1 VLPRVDQEVEIKC
14 ATLTTPIT
22 ESAVYRGSKRT
33 CFFIT
38 QMPLNTGNAARRR
51 PVLGV
56 SWSNQLRSVTMKKRI
71 ALVLGSGGA
80 RGYAH
85 IGVIEE
91 LERRGYDIACIA
103 GCSMGA
109 VVGGIYAAGKLRQ
122 YREWIESLDYLDVLR
137 LVDVSFR
144 LGAIRGEKVFG
155 QIREIVGEINIEDLR
170 IPYTAVATDL
180 TNQQEI
186 WFQEGCLH
194 QAMRA
199 SAAIPSLFTPVIQ
212 GDRVLVDGGLLNPL
226 PIVPVVSSHCD
237 LIVAVNLNS
246 TTQGHYQLPVIER
259 PPAVKRR
266 FDHMISSLGSRLP
279 FRRKLDAN
287 GGDVLRLP
295 QNSLKASAAP
305 IENPWLTSE
314 PADPQGQQSAAS
326 PQGERAPKS
335 ATGSIIVDNVGPAS
349 LLDLINQSFEVMQ
362 TSLAQYK
369 IAGYPPDILINV
381 PKRVCRFFEF
391 YKAPELI
398 ALGREIASDTLDRY
412 EADHRSGN

>member
-1 VLPRVDQEVEIKC
+1 M
-14 ATLTTPIT
+14 
-22 ESAVYRGSKRT
+22 SKR
-33 CFFIT
+33 
-38 QMPLNTGNAARRR
+38 
-51 PVLGV
+51 V
-56 SWSNQLRSVTMKKRI
+56 

-91 LERRGYDIACIA
+91 IERRGYDIACIA

-109 VVGGIYAAGKLRQ
+109 VIGGIYAAGKLED
-122 YREWIESLDYLDVLR
+122 YRNWIESLDYLDVLR

-144 LGAIRGEKVFG
+144 LGAIRGDKVFG
-155 QIREIVGEINIEDLR
+155 QIRKIVGEINIEQLR
-170 IPYTAVATDL
+170 IPYTAVAADL

-199 SAAIPSLFTPVIQ
+199 SAAIPSLFTPVMQ
-212 GDRVLVDGGLLNPL
+212 DNRMLVDGGILNPL

-237 LIVAVNLNS
+237 LIIAVNLNA
-246 TTQGHYQLPVIER
+246 TNQKQYQLPVIER
-259 PPAVKRR
+259 PAAFKMR
-266 FDHMISSLGSRLP
+266 FDALLSSLGSRLP
-279 FRRKLDAN
+279 FRRKPAEELIRIEQEIVAE
-287 GGDVLRLP
+287 GL
-295 QNSLKASAAP
+295 AP
-305 IENPWLTSE
+305 PNPWL
-314 PADPQGQQSAAS
+314 ADAANPEGQQPAAA
-326 PQGERAPKS
+326 PEREGAPKS
-335 ATGSIIVDNVGPAS
+335 ATGSFIIDNVGPAS

-369 IAGYPPDILINV
+369 IAGYPPDVLINV

-398 ALGREIASDTLDRY
+398 ALGREIARDTLDIHEGVKR
-412 EADHRSGN
+412 

>member
-1 VLPRVDQEVEIKC
+1 
-14 ATLTTPIT
+14 
-22 ESAVYRGSKRT
+22 
-33 CFFIT
+33 
-38 QMPLNTGNAARRR
+38 
-51 PVLGV
+51 
-56 SWSNQLRSVTMKKRI
+56 MKKTI

-91 LERRGYDIACIA
+91 LESRGYEIGCIA

-109 VVGGIYAAGKLRQ
+109 VVGGIYAAGKLDQ
-122 YREWIESLDYLDVLR
+122 YRDWIQSLDYLDVLR

-155 QIREIVGEINIEDLR
+155 QIRNIVGEINIEDLR

-180 TNQQEI
+180 THQQEI

-199 SAAIPSLFTPVIQ
+199 SAAIPSLFTPVMQ
-212 GDRVLVDGGLLNPL
+212 GNRMLVDGSLLNPL

-237 LIVAVNLNS
+237 LIVAVNLSS
-246 TTQGHYQLPVIER
+246 TLQSHYQLPVIQR
-259 PPAVKRR
+259 PAAFKGR
-266 FDHMISSLGSRLP
+266 FDNLMSSLGSRIP
-279 FRRKLDAN
+279 FRNKHAEQLLN
-287 GGDVLRLP
+287 LEQELLTPLEEP
-295 QNSLKASAAP
+295 QR
-305 IENPWLTSE
+305 NPWLDSTQ
-314 PADPQGQQSAAS
+314 PARPGAQEGS
-326 PQGERAPKS
+326 PKS
-335 ATGSIIVDNVGPAS
+335 ATGSVIIDNVGPAS

-391 YKAPELI
+391 YKAQELI
-398 ALGREIASDTLDRY
+398 ALGRMIARDTLDRY
-412 EADHRSGN
+412 ERDEASNNR

>member
-1 VLPRVDQEVEIKC
+1 M
-14 ATLTTPIT
+14 
-22 ESAVYRGSKRT
+22 SKR
-33 CFFIT
+33 
-38 QMPLNTGNAARRR
+38 
-51 PVLGV
+51 V
-56 SWSNQLRSVTMKKRI
+56 

-91 LERRGYDIACIA
+91 IEKRGYDIACIA

-109 VVGGIYAAGKLRQ
+109 VIGGIYAAGKLEE
-122 YREWIESLDYLDVLR
+122 YRNWIESLDYLDVLR

-144 LGAIRGEKVFG
+144 LGAIRGDKVFG
-155 QIREIVGEINIEDLR
+155 QIRKIVGDMNIEQLR
-170 IPYTAVATDL
+170 IPYTAVAADL

-199 SAAIPSLFTPVIQ
+199 SAAIPSLFTPVMQ
-212 GDRVLVDGGLLNPL
+212 GNRMLVDGGILNPL

-237 LIVAVNLNS
+237 LIIAVNLNA
-246 TTQGHYQLPVIER
+246 TNQKQYQLPVIER
-259 PPAVKRR
+259 PAAFKMR
-266 FDHMISSLGSRLP
+266 FDALLSSLGSRLP
-279 FRRKLDAN
+279 FRRKPAEELIRIEQEIVAE
-287 GGDVLRLP
+287 GL
-295 QNSLKASAAP
+295 AP
-305 IENPWLTSE
+305 PNPWLADT
-314 PADPQGQQSAAS
+314 ADPEAQQPAAA
-326 PQGERAPKS
+326 PEGEGAPKS
-335 ATGSIIVDNVGPAS
+335 ATGSFIIDNVGPAS

-369 IAGYPPDILINV
+369 IAGYPPDVLINV

-398 ALGREIASDTLDRY
+398 ALGREIARDTLDNY
-412 EADHRSGN
+412 EGVKR

>member
-1 VLPRVDQEVEIKC
+1 
-14 ATLTTPIT
+14 
-22 ESAVYRGSKRT
+22 
-33 CFFIT
+33 
-38 QMPLNTGNAARRR
+38 
-51 PVLGV
+51 
-56 SWSNQLRSVTMKKRI
+56 MKKRV

-91 LERRGYDIACIA
+91 IEKRGYDIACIA

-109 VVGGIYAAGKLRQ
+109 VVGGIYAAGKLDE
-122 YREWIESLDYLDVLR
+122 YRGWIESLDYLDVLR

-155 QIREIVGEINIEDLR
+155 QIRKIVGEINIEDLR
-170 IPYTAVATDL
+170 IPYTAVAADL

-199 SAAIPSLFTPVIQ
+199 SAAIPSLFTPVMQ
-212 GDRVLVDGGLLNPL
+212 GNRMLVDGGILNPL

-237 LIVAVNLNS
+237 LIIAVNLNA
-246 TTQGHYQLPVIER
+246 TNQRQYKLPVIER
-259 PPAVKRR
+259 PAAFRSR
-266 FDHMISSLGSRLP
+266 FDSLIKSMGSKLP
-279 FRRKLDAN
+279 FRRKQAEQLLKLEQEA
-287 GGDVLRLP
+287 LR
-295 QNSLKASAAP
+295 AEAAE
-305 IENPWLTSE
+305 INPWLEGVE
-314 PADPQGQQSAAS
+314 PESQQPAAA
-326 PQGERAPKS
+326 PEREGAPKS
-335 ATGSIIVDNVGPAS
+335 ATGSFIIDNVGPAS

-412 EADHRSGN
+412 EQEQG

>member
-1 VLPRVDQEVEIKC
+1 
-14 ATLTTPIT
+14 
-22 ESAVYRGSKRT
+22 
-33 CFFIT
+33 
-38 QMPLNTGNAARRR
+38 
-51 PVLGV
+51 
-56 SWSNQLRSVTMKKRI
+56 MKKRV

-91 LERRGYDIACIA
+91 IERRGYDIACIA

-109 VVGGIYAAGKLRQ
+109 VVGGIYAAGKLDQ
-122 YREWIESLDYLDVLR
+122 YRQWIESLDYLDVLR

-155 QIREIVGEINIEDLR
+155 QIRKIVGEVNIEDLR

-199 SAAIPSLFTPVIQ
+199 SAAIPSLFTPVMQ
-212 GDRVLVDGGLLNPL
+212 GNRMLVDGGILNPL

-237 LIVAVNLNS
+237 LIIAVNLNA
-246 TTQGHYQLPVIER
+246 TNQKQYQLPVIQR
-259 PPAVKRR
+259 PPAFKSR
-266 FDHMISSLGSRLP
+266 FNNLLSSMGSRLP
-279 FRRKLDAN
+279 FRRKQAEEL
-287 GGDVLRLP
+287 LRLE
-295 QNSLKASAAP
+295 QQTLASEAAQVS
-305 IENPWLTSE
+305 NPWLDDSE
-314 PADPQGQQSAAS
+314 LQARQSVPQGD
-326 PQGERAPKS
+326 GAPKS
-335 ATGSIIVDNVGPAS
+335 ATGSFIIDNVGPAS

-412 EADHRSGN
+412 EEEGR

>member
-1 VLPRVDQEVEIKC
+1 
-14 ATLTTPIT
+14 
-22 ESAVYRGSKRT
+22 
-33 CFFIT
+33 
-38 QMPLNTGNAARRR
+38 
-51 PVLGV
+51 
-56 SWSNQLRSVTMKKRI
+56 MKKRI

-85 IGVIEE
+85 IGVIQE
-91 LERRGYDIACIA
+91 LERRGYEIACIA

-109 VVGGIYAAGKLRQ
+109 VVGGIYAADKLDR
-122 YREWIESLDYLDVLR
+122 YSEWIESLDYLDVLR

-155 QIREIVGEINIEDLR
+155 QIRDIVGEINIEDLR

-199 SAAIPSLFTPVIQ
+199 SAAIPSLFTPVMQ
-212 GDRVLVDGGLLNPL
+212 GGRMLVDGGLLNPL

-246 TTQGHYQLPVIER
+246 THQQHYQLPIIER
-259 PPAVKRR
+259 PPAVKKR
-266 FDHMISSLGSRLP
+266 FDLLINSLGSRLP
-279 FRRKLDAN
+279 FRRKLETTGVTSLTAET
-287 GGDVLRLP
+287 
-295 QNSLKASAAP
+295 NSLKSAAARVP
-305 IENPWLTSE
+305 NPWLGEVS
-314 PADPQGQQSAAS
+314 ADPQGQQPSAA
-326 PQGERAPKS
+326 PQAEGAPKS
-335 ATGSIIVDNVGPAS
+335 ASGSVIVDNVGPAS

-398 ALGREIASDTLDRY
+398 ALGREIARDTLDRY
-412 EADHRSGN
+412 ESQR

>member
-1 VLPRVDQEVEIKC
+1 
-14 ATLTTPIT
+14 
-22 ESAVYRGSKRT
+22 
-33 CFFIT
+33 
-38 QMPLNTGNAARRR
+38 
-51 PVLGV
+51 
-56 SWSNQLRSVTMKKRI
+56 MKKRI

-109 VVGGIYAAGKLRQ
+109 VVGGIYAAGKLDL
-122 YREWIESLDYLDVLR
+122 YRDWIQSLDYLDVLR

-155 QIREIVGEINIEDLR
+155 QIRNIVGEINIEDLR

-180 TNQQEI
+180 THQQEI

-199 SAAIPSLFTPVIQ
+199 SAAIPSLFTPVMQ
-212 GDRVLVDGGLLNPL
+212 GNRMLVDGGLLNPL

-237 LIVAVNLNS
+237 LIIAVNLNS
-246 TTQGHYQLPVIER
+246 TNQNSYQLPVIQR
-259 PPAVKRR
+259 PPAFKSR
-266 FDHMISSLGSRLP
+266 FDTLMNSLGSHMP
-279 FRRKLDAN
+279 FRNKHASDLLELEQ
-287 GGDVLRLP
+287 VMLKPLP
-295 QNSLKASAAP
+295 DSAPNPWVESTRPGAQQPAAAP
-305 IENPWLTSE
+305 TQE
-314 PADPQGQQSAAS
+314 G
-326 PQGERAPKS
+326 APKS
-335 ATGSIIVDNVGPAS
+335 ASGSFIIDNVGPAS

-398 ALGREIASDTLDRY
+398 ALGREIARDTLDRY
-412 EADHRSGN
+412 ESEEH

>member
-1 VLPRVDQEVEIKC
+1 M
-14 ATLTTPIT
+14 
-22 ESAVYRGSKRT
+22 SKR
-33 CFFIT
+33 
-38 QMPLNTGNAARRR
+38 
-51 PVLGV
+51 V
-56 SWSNQLRSVTMKKRI
+56 

-91 LERRGYDIACIA
+91 IEARGYQIACIA

-122 YREWIESLDYLDVLR
+122 YREWTESLDYLDVLR
-137 LVDVSFR
+137 LLDVSFR

-155 QIREIVGEINIEDLR
+155 RIRDIVGEINIEDLS

-199 SAAIPSLFTPVIQ
+199 SAAIPSLFTPVLQ
-212 GDRVLVDGGLLNPL
+212 GQRMLVDGGLLNPL
-226 PIVPVVSSHCD
+226 PIIPVVSSHCD
-237 LIVAVNLNS
+237 LIIAVNLNA
-246 TTQGHYQLPVIER
+246 TNQLQYQLPVIER
-259 PPAVKRR
+259 PPAIKSRIDQLM
-266 FDHMISSLGSRLP
+266 FSLGSRLP
-279 FRRKLDAN
+279 FLKRAPEDEAGLLDPESLP
-287 GGDVLRLP
+287 GG
-295 QNSLKASAAP
+295 
-305 IENPWLTSE
+305 NPWLE
-314 PADPQGQQSAAS
+314 RAAPQQPPAAPESSG
-326 PQGERAPKS
+326 APKS
-335 ATGSIIVDNVGPAS
+335 AAGSEVVASVGAAS
-349 LLDLINQSFEVMQ
+349 LLELINQSFEVMQ

-381 PKRVCRFFEF
+381 PKKVCRFFEF

-398 ALGREIASDTLDRY
+398 QLGRLVARDTLDRY
-412 EADHRSGN
+412 EQGN

>member
-1 VLPRVDQEVEIKC
+1 M
-14 ATLTTPIT
+14 
-22 ESAVYRGSKRT
+22 SKR
-33 CFFIT
+33 
-38 QMPLNTGNAARRR
+38 
-51 PVLGV
+51 V
-56 SWSNQLRSVTMKKRI
+56 

-91 LERRGYDIACIA
+91 IERRGYDIACVA

-109 VVGGIYAAGKLRQ
+109 VIGGIYAAGKLDE
-122 YREWIESLDYLDVLR
+122 YRNWIESLDYLDVLR

-144 LGAIRGEKVFG
+144 LGAIRGDKVFG
-155 QIREIVGEINIEDLR
+155 QIRKIVGEINIEQLR
-170 IPYTAVATDL
+170 IPYTAVAADL

-199 SAAIPSLFTPVIQ
+199 SAAIPSLFTPVMQ
-212 GDRVLVDGGLLNPL
+212 GNRMLVDGGILNPL

-237 LIVAVNLNS
+237 LIIAVNLNA
-246 TTQGHYQLPVIER
+246 TNQKQYQLPVIER
-259 PPAVKRR
+259 PAAFKMR
-266 FDHMISSLGSRLP
+266 FDALLSSLGSRLP
-279 FRRKLDAN
+279 FRRKPAEELIRIEKEIVAE
-287 GGDVLRLP
+287 GL
-295 QNSLKASAAP
+295 AP
-305 IENPWLTSE
+305 PSPWLTDS
-314 PADPQGQQSAAS
+314 ADPENQQPAAA
-326 PQGERAPKS
+326 PEREGAPKS
-335 ATGSIIVDNVGPAS
+335 ATGSFIIDNVGPAS

-369 IAGYPPDILINV
+369 IAGYPPDVLINV

-398 ALGREIASDTLDRY
+398 ALGREIARDTLDSY
-412 EADHRSGN
+412 EGVKR

>member
-1 VLPRVDQEVEIKC
+1 MTQRV
-14 ATLTTPIT
+14 
-22 ESAVYRGSKRT
+22 
-33 CFFIT
+33 
-38 QMPLNTGNAARRR
+38 
-51 PVLGV
+51 
-56 SWSNQLRSVTMKKRI
+56 

-91 LERRGYDIACIA
+91 LEARGYDIACIA

-109 VVGGIYAAGKLRQ
+109 VIGGIYAAGKLKE
-122 YREWIESLDYLDVLR
+122 YRDWTQSLDYLDVLR
-137 LVDVSFR
+137 LLDVSFR

-155 QIREIVGEINIEDLR
+155 KIREIVGEINIEDLS
-170 IPYTAVATDL
+170 IPFTAVSTDL

-212 GDRVLVDGGLLNPL
+212 GKRMLVDGGLINPL

-237 LIVAVNLNS
+237 LIIAVNLNS
-246 TTQGHYQLPVIER
+246 TNQQHYQLPVIER
-259 PPAVKRR
+259 PPALKNR
-266 FDHMISSLGSRLP
+266 FDLVMNSLGSRLP
-279 FRRKLDAN
+279 SFRRKQGEDDELLLQEAEDEKEKPAQEP
-287 GGDVLRLP
+287 L
-295 QNSLKASAAP
+295 
-305 IENPWLTSE
+305 NPWL
-314 PADPQGQQSAAS
+314 QQAAT
-326 PQGERAPKS
+326 PKS
-335 ATGSIIVDNVGPAS
+335 ERTDGRSAGATKSASGSRVADLSGPAS
-349 LLDLINQSFEVMQ
+349 LLELINQSFEVMQ

-381 PKRVCRFFEF
+381 PRRACRFFEF

-398 ALGREIASDTLDRY
+398 MLGRQIARDTLEKY
-412 EADHRSGN
+412 EKEN

>member
-1 VLPRVDQEVEIKC
+1 
-14 ATLTTPIT
+14 
-22 ESAVYRGSKRT
+22 
-33 CFFIT
+33 
-38 QMPLNTGNAARRR
+38 
-51 PVLGV
+51 
-56 SWSNQLRSVTMKKRI
+56 MKKRV

-91 LERRGYDIACIA
+91 IERRGYEIACIA

-109 VVGGIYAAGKLRQ
+109 VVGGVYAAGKLED
-122 YREWIESLDYLDVLR
+122 YRNWIESLDYLDVLR

-155 QIREIVGEINIEDLR
+155 QIRKIVGEINIEDLR

-199 SAAIPSLFTPVIQ
+199 SAAIPSLFTPVMQ
-212 GDRVLVDGGLLNPL
+212 GNRMLVDGGLLNPL

-237 LIVAVNLNS
+237 LIIAVNLNA
-246 TTQGHYQLPVIER
+246 TNQKHYTLPVIQR
-259 PPAVKRR
+259 PPAFKSR
-266 FDHMISSLGSRLP
+266 FDNLVRSLGSHLP
-279 FRRKLDAN
+279 FRRKQAEQLLLLEQEA
-287 GGDVLRLP
+287 L
-295 QNSLKASAAP
+295 QAQAAD
-305 IENPWLTSE
+305 INPWLEGAE
-314 PADPQGQQSAAS
+314 PEAQQPAAA
-326 PQGERAPKS
+326 PETAGAPKS
-335 ATGSIIVDNVGPAS
+335 ATGSFIIDNVGPAS

-369 IAGYPPDILINV
+369 IAGYPPDVLINV

-412 EADHRSGN
+412 ESEQS

>member
-1 VLPRVDQEVEIKC
+1 
-14 ATLTTPIT
+14 
-22 ESAVYRGSKRT
+22 
-33 CFFIT
+33 
-38 QMPLNTGNAARRR
+38 
-51 PVLGV
+51 
-56 SWSNQLRSVTMKKRI
+56 MKKRI

-109 VVGGIYAAGKLRQ
+109 VVGGIYAAGKLKE

-155 QIREIVGEINIEDLR
+155 QIRDIVGEINIEDLR

-186 WFQEGCLH
+186 WFQEGSLH

-199 SAAIPSLFTPVIQ
+199 SAAIPSLFTPVMQ
-212 GDRVLVDGGLLNPL
+212 GNRMLVDGGLLNPL

-237 LIVAVNLNS
+237 LIIAVNLNS
-246 TTQGHYQLPVIER
+246 TNQKHYQLPVIER
-259 PPAVKRR
+259 APAVKKR
-266 FDHMISSLGSRLP
+266 FDSLISSIGSHLP
-279 FRRKLDAN
+279 FRRKLETAN
-287 GGDVLRLP
+287 GDVLRLE
-295 QNSLKASAAP
+295 QDSIKTTAAT
-305 IENPWLTSE
+305 IANPWLEESANPQAQQ
-314 PADPQGQQSAAS
+314 PAAA
-326 PQGERAPKS
+326 PETAGAPKS
-335 ATGSIIVDNVGPAS
+335 ASGSFIIDNVGPAS

-398 ALGREIASDTLDRY
+398 ALGREIARDTLDHY
-412 EADHRSGN
+412 EREHPPH

>member
-1 VLPRVDQEVEIKC
+1 M
-14 ATLTTPIT
+14 
-22 ESAVYRGSKRT
+22 SKR
-33 CFFIT
+33 
-38 QMPLNTGNAARRR
+38 
-51 PVLGV
+51 V
-56 SWSNQLRSVTMKKRI
+56 

-91 LERRGYDIACIA
+91 IEARGYEIACIA

-109 VVGGIYAAGKLRQ
+109 VVGGIYAAGKLNH
-122 YREWIESLDYLDVLR
+122 YRDWTESLDYLDVLR
-137 LVDVSFR
+137 LLDVSFR

-155 QIREIVGEINIEDLR
+155 RIRDIVGEINIEDLS

-199 SAAIPSLFTPVIQ
+199 SAAIPSLFTPVVQ
-212 GDRVLVDGGLLNPL
+212 GSRMLVDGGLLNPL

-237 LIVAVNLNS
+237 LIIAVNLNA
-246 TTQGHYQLPVIER
+246 TTQRDYQLPVIER
-259 PPAVKRR
+259 PPAIKSRI
-266 FDHMISSLGSRLP
+266 DLLMTSLGSRLP
-279 FRRKLDAN
+279 FLKRSGFEPHDILDPESLP
-287 GGDVLRLP
+287 GG
-295 QNSLKASAAP
+295 
-305 IENPWLTSE
+305 NPWLENAAPQMQQPAAAPETHGAPRSASGSE
-314 PADPQGQQSAAS
+314 VIAS
-326 PQGERAPKS
+326 
-335 ATGSIIVDNVGPAS
+335 VGPAS
-349 LLDLINQSFEVMQ
+349 LLDLVNQSFEVMQ

-398 ALGREIASDTLDRY
+398 QLGRQIARETLERY
-412 EADHRSGN
+412 EQGK

>member
-1 VLPRVDQEVEIKC
+1 
-14 ATLTTPIT
+14 
-22 ESAVYRGSKRT
+22 
-33 CFFIT
+33 
-38 QMPLNTGNAARRR
+38 
-51 PVLGV
+51 
-56 SWSNQLRSVTMKKRI
+56 MKKTI

-91 LERRGYDIACIA
+91 LESRGYEIGCIA

-109 VVGGIYAAGKLRQ
+109 VVGGIYAAGKLDQ
-122 YREWIESLDYLDVLR
+122 YRDWIQSLDYLDVLR

-155 QIREIVGEINIEDLR
+155 QIRNIVGEINIEDLR

-180 TNQQEI
+180 THQQEI

-199 SAAIPSLFTPVIQ
+199 SAAIPSLFTPVMQ
-212 GDRVLVDGGLLNPL
+212 GNRMLVDGSLLNPL

-237 LIVAVNLNS
+237 LIIAVNLSS
-246 TTQGHYQLPVIER
+246 TLQSHYQLPVIQR
-259 PPAVKRR
+259 PAAFKGR
-266 FDHMISSLGSRLP
+266 FDNLMSSLGSRIP
-279 FRRKLDAN
+279 FRNKHAEQLLN
-287 GGDVLRLP
+287 LEQEMLTPLEEP
-295 QNSLKASAAP
+295 QR
-305 IENPWLTSE
+305 NPWLDSTQ
-314 PADPQGQQSAAS
+314 PARPGAQEGS
-326 PQGERAPKS
+326 PKS
-335 ATGSIIVDNVGPAS
+335 ATGSVIIDNVGPAS

-391 YKAPELI
+391 YKAAELI
-398 ALGREIASDTLDRY
+398 ELGRIITRDTLDRY
-412 EADHRSGN
+412 EKDAASNNR

>member
-1 VLPRVDQEVEIKC
+1 M
-14 ATLTTPIT
+14 
-22 ESAVYRGSKRT
+22 SKK
-33 CFFIT
+33 
-38 QMPLNTGNAARRR
+38 
-51 PVLGV
+51 V
-56 SWSNQLRSVTMKKRI
+56 

-91 LERRGYDIACIA
+91 LESRGYEIGCIA

-109 VVGGIYAAGKLRQ
+109 VVGGIYAAGKLKEYSDWTQ
-122 YREWIESLDYLDVLR
+122 SLDYLDVLR
-137 LVDVSFR
+137 LLDVSFR

-155 QIREIVGEINIEDLR
+155 RIRDIVGEINIESLN
-170 IPYTAVATDL
+170 IPFTAVATDL

-212 GDRVLVDGGLLNPL
+212 GKRMLVDGGLLNPL

-237 LIVAVNLNS
+237 LIIAVNLNS
-246 TTQGHYQLPVIER
+246 AQQQHYQLPVIER
-259 PPAVKRR
+259 PPALKGR
-266 FDHMISSLGSRLP
+266 FDQLMTSLGSRLP
-279 FRRKLDAN
+279 TLRRKEA
-287 GGDVLRLP
+287 GDDQLLLLENR
-295 QNSLKASAAP
+295 AAP
-305 IENPWLTSE
+305 QQPDLWLQDPVDPHAQQ
-314 PADPQGQQSAAS
+314 PAAAPQSDS
-326 PQGERAPKS
+326 APKS
-335 ATGSIIVDNVGPAS
+335 ASGSRVSNMAGPAS
-349 LLDLINQSFEVMQ
+349 LLELINQSFEVMQ
-362 TSLAQYK
+362 TSLSQYK

-398 ALGREIASDTLDRY
+398 MLGRQIARDTLDKY
-412 EADHRSGN
+412 ERGDH

>member
-1 VLPRVDQEVEIKC
+1 MER
-14 ATLTTPIT
+14 
-22 ESAVYRGSKRT
+22 AVPAK
-33 CFFIT
+33 
-38 QMPLNTGNAARRR
+38 
-51 PVLGV
+51 
-56 SWSNQLRSVTMKKRI
+56 KKRV

-91 LERRGYDIACIA
+91 IERRGYDIACIA

-109 VVGGIYAAGKLRQ
+109 VVGGVYAAGKLPE
-122 YREWIESLDYLDVLR
+122 YRRWIESLDYLDVLR

-155 QIREIVGEINIEDLR
+155 QIRKIVGEINIEDLR

-199 SAAIPSLFTPVIQ
+199 SAAIPSLFTPVVQ
-212 GDRVLVDGGLLNPL
+212 GNRTLVDGGLLNPL

-237 LIVAVNLNS
+237 LIIAVNLNS
-246 TTQGHYQLPVIER
+246 TNQKHYTLPVIER
-259 PPAVKRR
+259 PAAFKSR
-266 FDHMISSLGSRLP
+266 FDSLMTSLGSHLP
-279 FRRKLDAN
+279 FRRRQAEQILRIEQN
-287 GGDVLRLP
+287 VLKP
-295 QNSLKASAAP
+295 AAASA
-305 IENPWLTSE
+305 NPWLGDISLPMGE
-314 PADPQGQQSAAS
+314 QPAAAPQ
-326 PQGERAPKS
+326 APGAPAS

-398 ALGREIASDTLDRY
+398 ALGRQIASDTLDQY
-412 EADHRSGN
+412 ERE

>member
-1 VLPRVDQEVEIKC
+1 
-14 ATLTTPIT
+14 
-22 ESAVYRGSKRT
+22 
-33 CFFIT
+33 
-38 QMPLNTGNAARRR
+38 
-51 PVLGV
+51 
-56 SWSNQLRSVTMKKRI
+56 MKKRV

-109 VVGGIYAAGKLRQ
+109 VVGGIYAAGKLDL
-122 YREWIESLDYLDVLR
+122 YRDWIQSLDYLDVLR

-155 QIREIVGEINIEDLR
+155 QIRNIVGEINIEDLR

-180 TNQQEI
+180 THQQEI

-199 SAAIPSLFTPVIQ
+199 SAAIPSLFTPVMQ
-212 GDRVLVDGGLLNPL
+212 GNRMLVDGGLLNPL

-237 LIVAVNLNS
+237 LIIAVNLNS
-246 TTQGHYQLPVIER
+246 TSQNSYQLPVIQR
-259 PPAVKRR
+259 PPAFKSR
-266 FDHMISSLGSRLP
+266 FDTLMNSLGSHMP
-279 FRRKLDAN
+279 FRNKHASDLLELEQ
-287 GGDVLRLP
+287 VMLKPLP
-295 QNSLKASAAP
+295 DRAPNPWVESTRPGAQQPAAAP
-305 IENPWLTSE
+305 TQE
-314 PADPQGQQSAAS
+314 G
-326 PQGERAPKS
+326 APKS
-335 ATGSIIVDNVGPAS
+335 ASGSFIIDNVGPAS

-398 ALGREIASDTLDRY
+398 ALGREIARDTLDRY
-412 EADHRSGN
+412 ESEEH

>member
-1 VLPRVDQEVEIKC
+1 M
-14 ATLTTPIT
+14 
-22 ESAVYRGSKRT
+22 SKR
-33 CFFIT
+33 
-38 QMPLNTGNAARRR
+38 
-51 PVLGV
+51 V
-56 SWSNQLRSVTMKKRI
+56 

-91 LERRGYDIACIA
+91 IERRGYDIACIA

-109 VVGGIYAAGKLRQ
+109 VIGGIYAAGKLED
-122 YREWIESLDYLDVLR
+122 YRNWIESLDYLDVLR

-144 LGAIRGEKVFG
+144 LGAIRGDKVFG
-155 QIREIVGEINIEDLR
+155 QIRKIVGEINIEQLR
-170 IPYTAVATDL
+170 IPYTAVAADL

-199 SAAIPSLFTPVIQ
+199 SAAIPSLFTPVMQ
-212 GDRVLVDGGLLNPL
+212 GNRMLVDGGILNPL

-237 LIVAVNLNS
+237 LIIAVNLNA
-246 TTQGHYQLPVIER
+246 TNQKQYQLPVIER
-259 PPAVKRR
+259 PAAFKMR
-266 FDHMISSLGSRLP
+266 FDALLSSLGSRLP
-279 FRRKLDAN
+279 FRRKPAEELIRIEQEIVAEGLAPPSPWLADAADPE
-287 GGDVLRLP
+287 GQQP
-295 QNSLKASAAP
+295 AAAP
-305 IENPWLTSE
+305 
-314 PADPQGQQSAAS
+314 
-326 PQGERAPKS
+326 EREGAPKS
-335 ATGSIIVDNVGPAS
+335 ATGSFIIDNVGPAS

-369 IAGYPPDILINV
+369 IAGYPPDVLINV

-398 ALGREIASDTLDRY
+398 ALGREIARDTLDSY
-412 EADHRSGN
+412 EGTKR

>member
-1 VLPRVDQEVEIKC
+1 M
-14 ATLTTPIT
+14 
-22 ESAVYRGSKRT
+22 SKR
-33 CFFIT
+33 
-38 QMPLNTGNAARRR
+38 
-51 PVLGV
+51 V
-56 SWSNQLRSVTMKKRI
+56 

-91 LERRGYDIACIA
+91 IEARGYEIACIA

-109 VVGGIYAAGKLRQ
+109 VVGGIYAAGKLNH
-122 YREWIESLDYLDVLR
+122 YRDWTESLDYLDVLR
-137 LVDVSFR
+137 LLDVSFR

-155 QIREIVGEINIEDLR
+155 RIRDIVGEINIEDLS

-199 SAAIPSLFTPVIQ
+199 SAAIPSLFTPVVQ
-212 GDRVLVDGGLLNPL
+212 GSRMLVDGGLLNPL
-226 PIVPVVSSHCD
+226 PIIPVVSSHCD
-237 LIVAVNLNS
+237 LIIAVNLNA
-246 TTQGHYQLPVIER
+246 TTQRDYQLPVIER
-259 PPAVKRR
+259 PPAIKSRI
-266 FDHMISSLGSRLP
+266 DLLMASLGSRLP
-279 FRRKLDAN
+279 FLKRSGFEPHDILDPESLP
-287 GGDVLRLP
+287 GG
-295 QNSLKASAAP
+295 
-305 IENPWLTSE
+305 NPWLE
-314 PADPQGQQSAAS
+314 NAAPQMQQPAAAPETHGAPRSAA
-326 PQGERAPKS
+326 
-335 ATGSIIVDNVGPAS
+335 GSEVIASVGPAS
-349 LLDLINQSFEVMQ
+349 LLDLVNQSFEVMQ

-398 ALGREIASDTLDRY
+398 QLGRQIARETLERY
-412 EADHRSGN
+412 EQGK